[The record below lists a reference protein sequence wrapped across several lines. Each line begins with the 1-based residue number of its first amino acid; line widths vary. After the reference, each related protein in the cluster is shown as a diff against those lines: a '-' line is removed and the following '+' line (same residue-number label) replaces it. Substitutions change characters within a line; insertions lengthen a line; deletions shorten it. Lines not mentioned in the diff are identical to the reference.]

1 MERVLPVIL
10 FPDFPLRRGEVDPDF
25 ADERDA
31 AVRAGFTVGLYG
43 HEAAVAGNVA
53 QVCRGCPPADGV
65 PALLRG
71 WMLREEEYARL
82 YDALHEKG
90 YRLLNGPA
98 AYAEAHYLP
107 RAYRHLEGLTPE
119 TVWTDRCDIDAAW
132 RLYQGLRDGD
142 VILKDHVKSAKHR
155 WMEACF
161 IPAGSNRGHF
171 GHVLETFVADR
182 GNLFERGFVLRRYVP
197 LMSRGRDMRGY
208 PVSKETRLFFL
219 DGRELL
225 PAVPEFAP
233 PPEAMVRFV
242 ERASRFA
249 SRFMTMDLAQTA
261 AGEWIVIEVGDG
273 GVSGLP
279 ASLVADD
286 FYEAVARGWGVS
298 RSLGP
303 T

>member
-1 MERVLPVIL
+1 MGLMLPVVL
-10 FPDFPLRRGEVDPDF
+10 FPDFPLRHREVDPDF
-25 ADERDA
+25 AEERDA
-31 AVRAGFTVGLYG
+31 AMRAGFPVALYA
-43 HEAAVAGNVA
+43 HEAAVAANVA
-53 QVCRGCPPADGV
+53 QMCSGCPPAEGV
-65 PALLRG
+65 PAVLRG

-82 YDALHEKG
+82 HAALLEKG
-90 YRLLNGPA
+90 YRLLNAPA

-119 TVWTDRCDIDAAW
+119 TVWTDRCDIGEAW

-155 WMEACF
+155 WLEACF
-161 IPAGSNRGHF
+161 IPAGSDRDHF
-171 GHVLETFVADR
+171 GRVLENFVADR

-197 LMSRGRDMRGY
+197 LMTRGCDMRGY
-208 PVSKETRLFFL
+208 PVATETRLFFL

-225 PAVPEFAP
+225 PVVPEFAP
-233 PPEAMVRFV
+233 PPERMAAFV

-249 SRFMTMDLAQTA
+249 SRFMTMDLAQMA

-279 ASLVADD
+279 VSLGADD
-286 FYEAVARGWGVS
+286 FYAAIAAAWRGG
-298 RSLGP
+298 
-303 T
+303 